1 MTGSI
6 KSPGSAELRLAQM
19 TSGPTSRT
27 GRGPAHRRRGRS
39 DGRDDLSGRRKIE
52 PKAVVPTRT
61 TTTTTP
67 AKPRRL
73 RKYVLRSLW
82 VLLVVAVGVGAGFQW
97 SRPIPAAAFHPAGLT
112 SIRLPGT
119 SPSLPWPTTGS
130 AALSMEG
137 VGSLGSVGGDK
148 PVPIASITKVMTA
161 YVVLKD
167 HPLAA
172 GAAGPAIP
180 VDAATLAAYQDGLAT
195 QQSVVKVV
203 AGESLTEQEALE
215 GLLIPSG
222 NDLATLLADWD
233 DGSSTA
239 FVTKMNSAAQSL
251 GLSSTHFTDV
261 SGLDPGSMST
271 ATDLI
276 RLGEAAM
283 ALPAFSQIVGLGE
296 ATLPVAG
303 LVYNFDYALGRQG
316 IVGIKTGT
324 DAAAG
329 GCFLFEAQSTVDG
342 QKVTLV
348 GAVLGQRTSSPIT
361 AVLDAAEDLSQ
372 AAFAAMTT
380 LRIVPQGQL
389 LGRMV
394 AQWGPSV
401 AVSAAHAPTIVGW
414 PGLMVPAQIRLDS
427 LPSVVDTDTRLGVL
441 KVDLDG
447 NDVDIPLRAAGPL
460 RGPSAMWRLTR
471 L

>member
-329 GCFLFEAQSTVDG
+329 GCFLFEAKSTVDG
-342 QKVTLV
+342 QKVTVV
-348 GAVLGQRTSSPIT
+348 GAVLGQQTGSPIT
-361 AVLDAAEDLSQ
+361 AVLEAAEALTK
-372 AAFAAMTT
+372 AAFAEMTQLPVVAPGT
-380 LRIVPQGQL
+380 LVGRIEDRWGASVD
-389 LGRMV
+389 V
-394 AQWGPSV
+394 TTAQSPKV
-401 AVSAAHAPTIVGW
+401 VGW
-414 PGLMVPAQIRLDS
+414 PGVDLPAQLDVGA
-427 LPSVVDTDTRLGVL
+427 LPSVVGTGTRLGVL
-441 KVDLDG
+441 KVDMNGQNLDI
-447 NDVDIPLRAAGPL
+447 DVTASHPLSA
-460 RGPSAMWRLTR
+460 PSALWRMTR